1 MAVLAQVTVNT
12 KNGTAQRD
20 FWWLAIDQLQPT
32 EHSPLTTH
40 TQSPNGAV
48 DGNNISIVSQSIAGD
63 SQHACTTQQYLDRTD
78 NADRC
83 RYSCDTTKTVR
94 ATSKATATADFRGH
108 AVQGAITRQASIAGF
123 NKAYCNFADVFF
135 FILFTISFLHTRLTS
150 VLLLQRK
157 KKFRDVS
164 RILQM
169 ALYRP
174 KLQIKLN
181 HFIFQ

>member
-135 FILFTISFLHTRLTS
+135 LFCSQSHFCILDLPVFYFSNA
-150 VLLLQRK
+150 RK
-157 KKFRDVS
+157 NFETCLES
-164 RILQM
+164 
-169 ALYRP
+169 YRWHCIGP
-174 KLQIKLN
+174 SCKLS
-181 HFIFQ
+181 